1 MLSRA
6 ALVAAAAFAIGGL
19 CAAGCKDPD
28 QGIQSSNPNDV
39 AKSVGELAKR
49 GTDEAVE
56 QISRAATHAD
66 SMVATEAVRSLGSM
80 RQPKAVEALRR
91 VAAEE
96 KRPDVR
102 EAAVLELGRQTCDP
116 QVRLL
121 EETLQRDPEP
131 RVRAAAASSLARLK
145 AWDTLALLMD
155 VAEKDPDLMVQSRA
169 VAAVE
174 TMIGLKFGYDAHA
187 PPAERQ
193 KALARMRSIAMTA
206 AATLKQG
213 ETRRRGRR

>member
-1 MLSRA
+1 MLGRA
-6 ALVAAAAFAIGGL
+6 ALVAAAAFAIGVL

-28 QGIQSSNPNDV
+28 QGVTSSNPNDV
-39 AKSVGELAKR
+39 AKSVGDLAKR
-49 GTDEAVE
+49 GTDAAVE
-56 QISRAATHAD
+56 QISRVATHTD

-80 RQPKAVEALRR
+80 RQPKAVQALQR

-102 EAAVLELGRQTCDP
+102 EAAVLELGRQTRDQ

-121 EETLQRDPEP
+121 EEVLQRDPEP
-131 RVRAAAASSLARLK
+131 RVRAAAASSLSRLK
-145 AWDTLALLMD
+145 AWDTIPLLMD

-187 PPAERQ
+187 LPEQRQ
-193 KALARMRSIAMTA
+193 KALVRMRSIAMTA
-206 AATLKQG
+206 AATLKQA
-213 ETRRRGRR
+213 ETRQRGRR